1 MSAPLAIVDPALK
14 EWATAK
20 QAAYIDAWN
29 DHGSQ
34 RAAAAALGISKSL
47 IDAGIKAVK
56 KKAEIHGYAPDN
68 DMTHT
73 SPDLYTVKGVST
85 YYNRD
90 GKPTGQWVKTR
101 LDDRAADL
109 VFRQAVAAELAD
121 YERMDALPAPALG
134 MTLKN
139 LLNLYTLTDCHV
151 GMLAWHKE
159 GGADWDLGI
168 AERTL
173 FGAFEQMIL
182 AAPPAS
188 VGVVNQLGD
197 FMHYDG
203 MTPVTPTSGHVLDA
217 DGRFSKMVATAIKLL
232 RRIVDLA
239 LLKHERVVVVM
250 AEGNHDIASS
260 VWLRLMFRAL
270 YENEPRVEVLDSELP
285 YYAIRHGKTMLAF
298 HHGHLKKPDQFP
310 LTFAAQYAEMWGQ
323 TTKRYAH
330 AGHQHHRYT
339 KEHGGMTVTQHPTLA
354 ARDAYAG
361 RGGWFAERAATVI
374 TYHDQ
379 FGQVAEQT
387 VCPEMLEVA

>member
-1 MSAPLAIVDPALK
+1 MTEATSYIVDPELK
-14 EWATAK
+14 AWATEK

-29 DHGSQ
+29 EHGSQ
-34 RAAAAALGISKSL
+34 RAAAAALGVSKSL
-47 IDAGIKAVK
+47 FDASLKAVK
-56 KKAEIHGYAPDN
+56 RKAEIHGYAPSN
-68 DMTHT
+68 DMTHPA
-73 SPDLYTVKGVST
+73 PDLYTVKGVST

-101 LDDRAADL
+101 LDDRAADQ
-109 VFRQAVAAELAD
+109 VFRQAIASELAD
-121 YERMDALPAPALG
+121 YVRMPPVPAPSDTRARL
-134 MTLKN
+134 M
-139 LLNLYTLTDCHV
+139 NLYTLTDCHV

-173 FGAFEQMIL
+173 FGCFEQMIA
-182 AAPPAS
+182 AAPPATIA
-188 VGVVNQLGD
+188 VVNQLGD

-203 MTPVTPTSGHVLDA
+203 MIPVTPTSGHVLDA
-217 DGRFSKMVATAIKLL
+217 DGRFSKMVSTAIKLL

-239 LLKHERVVVVM
+239 LLKHDRVIVVM

-260 VWLRLMFRAL
+260 VWLRMMFRAL

-285 YYAIRHGKTMLAF
+285 YYAIQHGTTMLAF

-310 LTFAAQYAEMWGQ
+310 LTFAAQYAEMWGR

-361 RGGWFAERAATVI
+361 RGGWFAERAATAI

-387 VCPEMLEVA
+387 VCPEMLEAAA